1 MAASTNKKACIQRF
15 DRETLYGY
23 VSLSTCFQPK
33 GVELLN
39 LSGSLLLV
47 PYDEVKAVCLV
58 KEFEAPDPKEKRL
71 FTTRPKSAGLWVRM
85 RFKDGDLLDG
95 LLANNLVLLDPY
107 GFSVTP
113 PDPSSNIQRVFV
125 PKGALREL
133 VVVAVVGSPIKPA
146 ARTKPK
152 PPDRQISLFE

>member
-1 MAASTNKKACIQRF
+1 M
-15 DRETLYGY
+15 
-23 VSLSTCFQPK
+23 
-33 GVELLN
+33 LN